1 MNNSELIQPHHKDR
15 KAVIYIRQSTGHQVL
30 TNVESQKIQRA
41 MRENARR
48 LGWDEGAIE
57 VVETD
62 LGLSAKSTEGRE
74 GYKRLLSDVALG
86 RVGLVLS
93 YESTRLSR
101 NCTDWYPL
109 LDLCAAEDCL
119 IADRDGVYDP
129 SSANGRMLLG
139 MKGILSEMELHTLR
153 GRLLAGIQSKAKR
166 GDLALALP
174 AGLVRQ
180 EDGSVVKD
188 PDLQVQQA
196 IDVVFDSFVKLKTA
210 AKVLRHFRDK
220 HLTIPK
226 RHRNDETVWC
236 APSLSKIIGVLKN
249 PAYAGAFV
257 YGKTKTINTRGPD
270 GMRQSQKRKE
280 IDEWSVIVQDRYP
293 GYISWETFLRI
304 QSMLKDN
311 YAEYDRNKSRGAPRD
326 GDALLQGLV
335 YCGECGHKMAVQ
347 YKTGARYLCN
357 HYRQQQL
364 APVCQLLPAEP
375 IDRFVIGAFFEALSV
390 AELNLYEKAMAERHQ
405 LNASADLA
413 KEREIQR
420 LRYQSDLAR
429 RRYEKVDPANRLV
442 AGELERRWEEA
453 LRALG
458 DAERRFEQERD
469 ERDKVVPL
477 RIPNALK
484 DAFSSLGESLPEL
497 WETATLSRSQRKALL
512 RCLIDNVVLR
522 RKENREQVC
531 TRIVWRGG
539 AVTEKDVSV
548 PVGSLRDMGNYDQLE
563 GQILTLESEGKSDDE
578 IAAILTQAGFRS
590 AQSDQLLR
598 STVQTIRLKHGRIH
612 RFWSP
617 RPRRVKGYLTLPQVA
632 EKVGVKPH
640 WIYHLIDTKIIR
652 INKDENTGLYL
663 FPDNK
668 KTIDDFRRLKTGSV
682 ERLDY

>member
-210 AKVLRHFRDK
+210 AKVLRHFCDK

-257 YGKTKTINTRGPD
+257 YGKARGKNNFRFLPW
-270 GMRQSQKRKE
+270 RNR
-280 IDEWSVIVQDRYP
+280 VIPLGYRVVFYDVQLGHLLVGDLD
-293 GYISWETFLRI
+293 TFFVNLRI
-304 QSMLKDN
+304 DV
-311 YAEYDRNKSRGAPRD
+311 RF
-326 GDALLQGLV
+326 
-335 YCGECGHKMAVQ
+335 
-347 YKTGARYLCN
+347 YL
-357 HYRQQQL
+357 
-364 APVCQLLPAEP
+364 
-375 IDRFVIGAFFEALSV
+375 
-390 AELNLYEKAMAERHQ
+390 
-405 LNASADLA
+405 
-413 KEREIQR
+413 
-420 LRYQSDLAR
+420 
-429 RRYEKVDPANRLV
+429 
-442 AGELERRWEEA
+442 
-453 LRALG
+453 
-458 DAERRFEQERD
+458 
-469 ERDKVVPL
+469 
-477 RIPNALK
+477 
-484 DAFSSLGESLPEL
+484 
-497 WETATLSRSQRKALL
+497 
-512 RCLIDNVVLR
+512 
-522 RKENREQVC
+522 
-531 TRIVWRGG
+531 
-539 AVTEKDVSV
+539 
-548 PVGSLRDMGNYDQLE
+548 
-563 GQILTLESEGKSDDE
+563 
-578 IAAILTQAGFRS
+578 
-590 AQSDQLLR
+590 
-598 STVQTIRLKHGRIH
+598 
-612 RFWSP
+612 
-617 RPRRVKGYLTLPQVA
+617 
-632 EKVGVKPH
+632 
-640 WIYHLIDTKIIR
+640 
-652 INKDENTGLYL
+652 
-663 FPDNK
+663 
-668 KTIDDFRRLKTGSV
+668 
-682 ERLDY
+682 

>member
-1 MNNSELIQPHHKDR
+1 MDGTL
-15 KAVIYIRQSTGHQVL
+15 VL

-48 LGWDEGAIE
+48 LGWDESAIE

-166 GDLALALP
+166 GELALALP

-180 EDGSVVKD
+180 EDGTVVKD

-196 IDVVFDSFVKLKTA
+196 IDVVFDSFMKLKTA
-210 AKVLRHFRDK
+210 AKVLRHFCDN
-220 HLTIPK
+220 HLSIPK
-226 RHRNDETVWC
+226 RHRNDETVWG
-236 APSLSKIIGVLKN
+236 APSLSKITSVLKN

-257 YGKTKTINTRGPD
+257 YGKTKTINKSGPD
-270 GMRQSQKRKE
+270 GMHQTQKRKE

-311 YAEYDRNKSRGAPRD
+311 YAEYDRNKSRGTPRD

-335 YCGECGHKMAVQ
+335 YCGECGHKMVVQ
-347 YKTGARYLCN
+347 YKAGARYLCN
-357 HYRQQQL
+357 YYRQQQL
-364 APVCQLLPAEP
+364 APVCQLLPSEP

-390 AELNLYEKAMAERHQ
+390 AELNLYEKAMTERHQ
-405 LNASADLA
+405 LNAEVDLA

-420 LRYQSDLAR
+420 LRYQADLAR

-453 LRALG
+453 LKALG

-469 ERDKVVPL
+469 ARDKVVPL
-477 RIPNALK
+477 RISKALK

-512 RCLIDNVVLR
+512 RCLIDKVVLR
-522 RKENREQVC
+522 RKKNREQVSA
-531 TRIVWRGG
+531 RIVWRGG

-548 PVGSLRDMGNYDQLE
+548 SVGSLRDMGNYDQLE
-563 GQILTLESEGKSDDE
+563 GQILALESEGKSDDD
-578 IAAILTQAGFRS
+578 IAAILTQEGFRS
-590 AQSDQLLR
+590 AQSDRLLR
-598 STVQTIRLKHGRIH
+598 STVQSIRLKHGRIH
-612 RFWSP
+612 RFWGP
-617 RPRRVKGYLTLPQVA
+617 RPRRVNGFLTLPQVA

-652 INKDENTGLYL
+652 INKDEKSRLYL
-663 FPDNK
+663 FPDSK

-682 ERLDY
+682 KRLDY

>member
-1 MNNSELIQPHHKDR
+1 
-15 KAVIYIRQSTGHQVL
+15 
-30 TNVESQKIQRA
+30 
-41 MRENARR
+41 
-48 LGWDEGAIE
+48 
-57 VVETD
+57 
-62 LGLSAKSTEGRE
+62 
-74 GYKRLLSDVALG
+74 
-86 RVGLVLS
+86 
-93 YESTRLSR
+93 
-101 NCTDWYPL
+101 
-109 LDLCAAEDCL
+109 
-119 IADRDGVYDP
+119 
-129 SSANGRMLLG
+129 
-139 MKGILSEMELHTLR
+139 
-153 GRLLAGIQSKAKR
+153 
-166 GDLALALP
+166 
-174 AGLVRQ
+174 
-180 EDGSVVKD
+180 
-188 PDLQVQQA
+188 
-196 IDVVFDSFVKLKTA
+196 
-210 AKVLRHFRDK
+210 
-220 HLTIPK
+220 
-226 RHRNDETVWC
+226 
-236 APSLSKIIGVLKN
+236 
-249 PAYAGAFV
+249 
-257 YGKTKTINTRGPD
+257 
-270 GMRQSQKRKE
+270 
-280 IDEWSVIVQDRYP
+280 
-293 GYISWETFLRI
+293 
-304 QSMLKDN
+304 
-311 YAEYDRNKSRGAPRD
+311 
-326 GDALLQGLV
+326 
-335 YCGECGHKMAVQ
+335 
-347 YKTGARYLCN
+347 
-357 HYRQQQL
+357 
-364 APVCQLLPAEP
+364 
-375 IDRFVIGAFFEALSV
+375 V

-512 RCLIDNVVLR
+512 RCLIDKVVLR